1 MEFSAS
7 VGFTRKE
14 SVMMY
19 GQKIVKKI
27 EDLLTVYS
35 DVAPCGLTEICQFL
49 SRTCCFSRYLYSSTL
64 WMEAAGFFETSVKLY
79 QNSRRQ
85 G

>member
-14 SVMMY
+14 SVTIY
-19 GQKIVKKI
+19 GQTIVNKI
-27 EDLLTVYS
+27 EDLLTVCL
-35 DVAPCGLTEICQFL
+35 DVAPCCLIEICQFL
-49 SRTCCFSRYLYSSTL
+49 SRTCCVSVYLYSSTL